1 MENRGV
7 IKVTFAGLIFLLIF
21 IAVIV
26 VAGAAEQKP
35 VTDKWEFKVTPYLW
49 APAIDADTTVS
60 GQTAESDMSF
70 GDIVDAADTLF
81 GLMARVEAWKGK
93 WGLIFDGM
101 YIDVTIKDDAQ
112 LETPPA
118 NVGIEVEIAQSML
131 EFAVSY
137 RVAEVSLGDNQDA
150 QTGKTTPTL
159 RFEPIAGL
167 RYNYL
172 KQEID
177 LNIDV
182 PGVGSRGTTLGGSEE
197 WFDPFVGGRI
207 LLIVNEKLNFG
218 LRGDVGGFGIG
229 DASDL
234 AWNLILGVGYQ
245 PWQRV
250 SLKLAYRVY
259 DLDYETGSGKDTFGF
274 DGQMKGPMFG
284 ATIYF

>member
-1 MENRGV
+1 MENRGI

-21 IAVIV
+21 MTVIV

-35 VTDKWEFKVTPYLW
+35 ATDKWEFEVTPYFW

-60 GQTAESDMSF
+60 GLTAATDMSF
-70 GDIVDAADTLF
+70 VDIVDAADTLF

-93 WGLIFDGM
+93 WGLMFDGV
-101 YIDVTIKDDAQ
+101 YIDVTIEDDAQ
-112 LETPPA
+112 LETPPVS
-118 NVGIEVEIAQSML
+118 VGIEVEVAQSIL
-131 EFAVSY
+131 DFAVSY
-137 RVAEVSLGDNQDA
+137 RVAEVSLGDNQDT
-150 QTGKTTPTL
+150 QTGKTTPAL

-172 KQEID
+172 KQEIGLD
-177 LNIDV
+177 VNV

-197 WFDPFVGGRI
+197 WIDPFVGGRI
-207 LLIVNEKLNFG
+207 LLIVNEKLTFG

-245 PWQRV
+245 PWKRV
-250 SLKLAYRVY
+250 SLKLAYRIY
-259 DLDYETGSGKDTFGF
+259 DLDYETGSGRDTFGF
-274 DGQMKGPMFG
+274 DGQMKGPMLG